1 MFFPFISLRPLV
13 GEAGGYSDEQ
23 FRRPSVRLSVR
34 PFVRPSVR
42 VCVCSVC
49 TTLLNLAAGDLF
61 ILFFGNSP
69 TVYTGCKSDPSTD
82 CDARWLKRRGFTIG
96 YPGSIFHFSI
106 IGRHGIKYQ
115 LLKEL
120 RKDVYNIIIIILF
133 WRGRPS
139 DNEWRWRRFELYE
152 CLQVVVVVVV
162 VAEK

>member
-61 ILFFGNSP
+61 ILFF
-69 TVYTGCKSDPSTD
+69 
-82 CDARWLKRRGFTIG
+82 
-96 YPGSIFHFSI
+96 
-106 IGRHGIKYQ
+106 
-115 LLKEL
+115 
-120 RKDVYNIIIIILF
+120 RKLTYSVH
-133 WRGRPS
+133 R
-139 DNEWRWRRFELYE
+139 
-152 CLQVVVVVVV
+152 LQVRPFNGL
-162 VAEK
+162 